1 MTVFMK
7 NLRRKKYYRNAVL
20 VLPPFSNLY
29 HWRSRDLQQ
38 TDLSWNN
45 FFDLE
50 SLRNFTKVLDIWE
63 FFDKMK
69 ADKIQVSH
77 VFKLKYFDKMMED
90 GVFVDKFEEETC
102 KNQITLEGSVFGY
115 SNVTVK
121 NLHCMNFQGTA
132 SMLRKMFKSFKPE
145 NRKEPWIIGILNAET
160 VLHDSWGSPEFWEA
174 RRSMRFNKN
183 LIEISGNFMK
193 DFLKSDVI
201 ERPKNWMDERLS
213 RESKGGE
220 YLCAHLRRAD
230 FLYGRE
236 KTTPTLL
243 SAAKQIKMKLKEL
256 NLEKVFISSDCSR
269 NEFKDLKSHLS
280 PRFKV
285 LRFTP
290 ESTKEKIA
298 IKDGGIAIVDQIICS
313 QSRLVNL

>member
-1 MTVFMK
+1 MSVFIK
-7 NLRRKKYYRNAVL
+7 NLTRKKYYKNVKL

-29 HWRSRDLQQ
+29 HWRSRDLKQ

-63 FFDKMK
+63 FFDEIKTNK
-69 ADKIQVSH
+69 KKIEISH
-77 VFKLKYFDKMMED
+77 IFKLKYFDKMMED
-90 GVFVDKFEEETC
+90 GVFIDKFEEETC
-102 KNQITLEGSVFGY
+102 KNQINLEGSVFKY
-115 SNVTVK
+115 SNLTVK
-121 NLHCMNFQGTA
+121 NLHCMNFQGSA
-132 SMLRKMFKSFKPE
+132 SMLRQMFKLFKPA

-174 RRSMRFNKN
+174 RRSMRFNKK
-183 LIEISGNFMK
+183 LTEISDKFRK
-193 DFLKSDVI
+193 EFLKSDKI
-201 ERPKNWMDERLS
+201 DRPKNWMDERLS
-213 RESKGGE
+213 RDTKGGE

-269 NEFKDLKSHLS
+269 NGLLF
-280 PRFKV
+280 
-285 LRFTP
+285 
-290 ESTKEKIA
+290 
-298 IKDGGIAIVDQIICS
+298 
-313 QSRLVNL
+313 NL